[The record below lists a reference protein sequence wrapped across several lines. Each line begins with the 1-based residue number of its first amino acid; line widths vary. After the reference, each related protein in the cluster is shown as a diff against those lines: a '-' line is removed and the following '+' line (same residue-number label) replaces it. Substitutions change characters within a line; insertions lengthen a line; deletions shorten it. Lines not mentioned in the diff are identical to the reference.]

1 MTEIIKNYSKD
12 KHKKQTNNSRNSQ
25 LFEQL
30 ATRNSRTTLRTT
42 PMFSNNNSTVSN
54 NADVSNVSKNG
65 KMMKKKPPPIRYQP
79 YINPQPMPKQEEL
92 AKIADLWENNK
103 EGIDDYLANLFANT
117 LKIS

>member
-1 MTEIIKNYSKD
+1 
-12 KHKKQTNNSRNSQ
+12 
-25 LFEQL
+25 
-30 ATRNSRTTLRTT
+30 
-42 PMFSNNNSTVSN
+42 MFSNNNSTVSN

-65 KMMKKKPPPIRYQP
+65 KMKKKKKPPPIRYQP

>member
-1 MTEIIKNYSKD
+1 
-12 KHKKQTNNSRNSQ
+12 
-25 LFEQL
+25 
-30 ATRNSRTTLRTT
+30 
-42 PMFSNNNSTVSN
+42 MFSNNNSTVSN

-79 YINPQPMPKQEEL
+79 YINPQPMPTKEEL

-103 EGIDDYLANLFANT
+103 GGFRDYSIDDLANLFAS